1 VTFLRM
7 CLLDRFVEGAMEM
20 EGGKVYRF
28 EELREGLMGGELE
41 VSDD

>member
-1 VTFLRM
+1 M
-7 CLLDRFVEGAMEM
+7 EGAMEI